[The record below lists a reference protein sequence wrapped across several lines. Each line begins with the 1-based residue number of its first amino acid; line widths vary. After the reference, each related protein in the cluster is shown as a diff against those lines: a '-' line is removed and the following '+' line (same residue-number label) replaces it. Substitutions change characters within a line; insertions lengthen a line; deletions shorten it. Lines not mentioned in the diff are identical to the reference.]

1 VKLPKNVI
9 IADDKLTR
17 YLLAQRDWDDKSK
30 FLSLAGF
37 AAENPNELKAAIL
50 ELAATAEAV
59 EDGSN
64 EYGVFYRADG
74 VLQGVNGKHL
84 AVTIICLRWHID
96 GSVHFV
102 TLKPFRGKRS

>member
-37 AAENPNELKAAIL
+37 TAGNPNELKAAIL
-50 ELAATAEAV
+50 TLAEGAEAV
-59 EDGSN
+59 EDGNN
-64 EYGVFYRADG
+64 EYGVFYRTDG
-74 VLQGVNGKHL
+74 ILQGVNGKHL
-84 AVTIICLRWHID
+84 GVAIIWLRWHID
-96 GSVHFV
+96 GSFHFV
-102 TLKPFRGKRS
+102 TLKPLRGKRL